1 MLTNKNVKYL
11 FDRYNNFS
19 LSKGLLTLSVG
30 RSRISEDKITLKEIQ
45 NRTWQYLIESLI
57 QKKERGGEHLQIK
70 TKKESKMIK
79 AMETNYK
86 VLRRV
91 YDSIYSNLAKNFQPY
106 LFCLDFSEQ
115 GEIENDININ
125 GPGITNIGKTSV
137 QIHF

>member
-45 NRTWQYLIESLI
+45 NLIESLI
-57 QKKERGGEHLQIK
+57 QKKERGGQHLQIK

-91 YDSIYSNLAKNFQPY
+91 YDSMYSNVAKNFQPY

-125 GPGITNIGKTSV
+125 GPRITNIGKTSV